1 MSLIVIGS
9 HKQWMI
15 LDCLLSLAFGNLLCP
30 SAVLILIP
38 RDRFADCGGKGSGTG
53 HGVGQGMQ
61 AVYLLHV
68 RVVPFL
74 LAMVSNS
81 RGEYSLLSPSTHIH
95 REWVS
100 GLEGGGVLLFVEYGV
115 LVLESECE
123 CTCN

>member
-1 MSLIVIGS
+1 M
-9 HKQWMI
+9 
-15 LDCLLSLAFGNLLCP
+15 
-30 SAVLILIP
+30 LILIP

-100 GLEGGGVLLFVEYGV
+100 GLEGEHAHLLISITLLNFLHITYHHLKKSYLLIIYLQVYY
-115 LVLESECE
+115 LPQ
-123 CTCN
+123 